1 MTDWAEWHPPYG
13 DPDSPLSQRL
23 RAVQAQV
30 ASALD
35 RASEGPVRLL
45 SLCAGRGLD
54 ILPLLPVHPRG
65 PDVRGRLIE
74 LDPRNVEAA
83 RASAPA
89 GIEVIQADAGS
100 TDAYQ
105 DAVPVDLLL
114 LCGIFGN
121 VADEDVERTAGAVPE
136 LSAPGAT
143 VIWTRSRH
151 APDLTPAVRGWFA
164 RAGVRETAF
173 VAEGPNGWAVGAGIF
188 LGPTQLLTPGRL
200 FTFTT
205 RPPV

>member
-1 MTDWAEWHPPYG
+1 
-13 DPDSPLSQRL
+13 
-23 RAVQAQV
+23 
-30 ASALD
+30 
-35 RASEGPVRLL
+35 L

-121 VADEDVERTAGAVPE
+121 VADEDIERTAGAVPE
-136 LSAPGAT
+136 LCAPGAT

-151 APDLTPAVRGWFA
+151 APDLTSAVRGWFA
-164 RAGVRETAF
+164 QAGVRETAF
-173 VAEGPNGWAVGAGIF
+173 VVEGPNGWAVGAGIF
-188 LGPTQLLTPGRL
+188 LGPTQLLTPGML